1 MTRELKEAKMEALY
15 QVGLKAM
22 RKVLRIQNK
31 LYEFDELYG
40 EKFNEAIT
48 DESLLNNY

>member
-1 MTRELKEAKMEALY
+1 MTKELEQVKMEALF
-15 QVGLKAM
+15 QLGLKYM
-22 RKVLRIQNK
+22 KKVLKIQDK

-48 DESLLNNY
+48 DEIELR